1 MSIEKKF
8 LQLSDV
14 QIKASEDG
22 TGMSF
27 EGYASKFGHVD
38 AYYDSILPGAYKSV
52 VDSGALPKMFFNHN
66 YYRLPVGKW
75 VSMVEDD
82 QGLYVKGEFTPGVS
96 EAEDVYHAVKHG
108 TVDGLSIGYSLST
121 DDYYY
126 SNGVRYIKN
135 VTKLYEISVVTNPAD
150 SSARITPDSV
160 KSDMSGAANDADI
173 SKRLSLMTGI
183 EIKNAEAIVE
193 AIKIQVADIEKK
205 KADEKALFESIKAT
219 IDKLSI

>member
-1 MSIEKKF
+1 MTIEKKF
-8 LQLSDV
+8 IQLSDV
-14 QIKASEDG
+14 QIKASDDG
-22 TGMSF
+22 ASMTF

-38 AYYDSILPGAYKSV
+38 AYYDSILPGAYKAV
-52 VDSGALPKMFFNHN
+52 VDSGKLPKMFFNHN

-75 VSMVEDD
+75 VSMEEDE

-135 VTKLYEISVVTNPAD
+135 VSSLYEISVVTNPAD

-160 KSDMSGAANDADI
+160 KSDLNGACDQADI

-183 EIKNAEAIVE
+183 DIKSAEAIVDS
-193 AIKIQVADIEKK
+193 IKTQVADVEKK
-205 KADEKALFESIKAT
+205 KADESAIIDALRST
-219 IDKLSI
+219 IDKLAF